1 MKGMKEMPSPQ
12 SVNELIII
20 TGMSGAGKTL
30 AIQSFEDL
38 GFYCIDNLPPA
49 LLPTFLNLMKQSKK
63 EISRIA
69 AVMDL
74 RGGDFFSSLIDALD
88 RIEREDLVAT
98 KILFLDADDETLVR
112 RYKETRRSHPLAEN
126 GLPLMGIKYERELLA
141 EVKERAQFIYNTS
154 SMKPRELRQRIIA
167 QFSDVDSRTFTVNVM
182 SFGFKHGM
190 PIDADLVFD
199 VRFLPNPYYVES
211 LRSKTGLDEDVSSY
225 VLKYDETKALIE
237 KLMDLFEYMIP
248 LYQKEGKTQLVIAF
262 GCTGGQHR
270 SVTLA
275 EYFGNHLDQFAPT
288 VITHRDIAKRKG

>member
-1 MKGMKEMPSPQ
+1 MMIMSNQ
-12 SVNELIII
+12 NAVNELIII

-49 LLPTFLNLMKQSKK
+49 LLPTFLNLMKESKK

-74 RGGDFFSSLIDALD
+74 RGGDFFSALNEALEQ
-88 RIEREDLVAT
+88 IEKEDLVAT
-98 KILFLDADDETLVR
+98 KILFLDADDESLVR
-112 RYKETRRSHPLAEN
+112 RYKETRRTHPLADN
-126 GLPLMGIKYERELLA
+126 GLPLMGIQRERDLLA
-141 EVKERAQFIYNTS
+141 DVKERAQYIYNTT
-154 SMKPRELRQRIIA
+154 SMKPRELRERIRA
-167 QFSDVDSRTFTVNVM
+167 QFSEVNSRQFTVNVM

-199 VRFLPNPYYVES
+199 IRFLPNPYYIEG
-211 LRSKTGLDEDVSSY
+211 LRPKTGLDEDVSSY
-225 VLKYDETKALIE
+225 VLKYDDTKALIQ
-237 KLMDLFEYMIP
+237 KLTDLFQFMIP

-275 EYFGNHLDQFAPT
+275 EYFGHLLDEQAPT
-288 VITHRDIAKRKG
+288 VITHRDIAKRKE

>member
-1 MKGMKEMPSPQ
+1 MKGMYGMPSPQ

-20 TGMSGAGKTL
+20 TGMSGAGKTVT
-30 AIQSFEDL
+30 IQSFEDL

-49 LLPTFLNLMKQSKK
+49 LLPTFLNLMKESKK
-63 EISRIA
+63 EITRIA

-74 RGGDFFSSLIDALD
+74 RGGDFFSSLNDALD
-88 RIEREDLVAT
+88 QIEKEDLVAT
-98 KILFLDADDETLVR
+98 KILFLDADDESLVR
-112 RYKETRRSHPLAEN
+112 RYKETRRSHPLSDN
-126 GLPLMGIKYERELLA
+126 GLPLMGIQHERRLLA
-141 EVKERAQFIYNTS
+141 NVKKRAQFIYNTS

-167 QFSDVDSRTFTVNVM
+167 QFSDEDSRTFTVNVM
-182 SFGFKHGM
+182 SFGFKYGM

-199 VRFLPNPYYVES
+199 VRFLPNPYYIEL
-211 LRSKTGLDEDVSSY
+211 LRPKTGLDEEVSSY
-225 VLKYDETKALIE
+225 VLKYDEAKVLIE
-237 KLMDLFEYMIP
+237 KLMDLFEFMIP

-275 EYFGNHLDQFAPT
+275 EYFGHHLDQHAPT